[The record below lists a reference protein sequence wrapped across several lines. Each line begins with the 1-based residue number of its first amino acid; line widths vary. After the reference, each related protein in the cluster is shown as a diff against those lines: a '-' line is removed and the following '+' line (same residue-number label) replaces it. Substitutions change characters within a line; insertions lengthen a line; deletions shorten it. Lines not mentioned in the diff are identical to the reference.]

1 MAFMKPATSLLFPVV
16 ALIIAM
22 VSIQAG
28 ASFAKTLFPVLGPE
42 GTTALRLGFGAVM
55 LILVLRPW
63 RATGIAQNW
72 RSLALYGVNL
82 GLMNLFYYMAVE
94 RIPVGIAAAIEFVGP
109 LTVAVCT
116 SRRRI
121 DFVWVTLAAIGILL
135 LLPLRASA
143 TALDPVGIFYA
154 LLAAVGWAFYI
165 IVGKKAGDAIGAS
178 TPALGMLIGAIIV
191 LPVGVIEAGS
201 ALLSWEILPL
211 ALMVAA
217 LSSAIPFALEMVAL
231 RRLKPQTYGTLT
243 SMEPAIGALAGL
255 VILSEAL
262 PLVQWVAI
270 GLIVCAS
277 IGTTLTMTPDPVV
290 PLPD

>member
-1 MAFMKPATSLLFPVV
+1 MKPATSLLFPVV
-16 ALIIAM
+16 ALVIAM
-22 VSIQAG
+22 ISIQAG
-28 ASFAKTLFPVLGPE
+28 ASFAKTLFPVVGPE

-63 RATGIAQNW
+63 RAVGIAKNW
-72 RSLALYGVNL
+72 RVLALYGVNL

-109 LTVAVCT
+109 LAVAVCT
-116 SRRRI
+116 SRRRT

-135 LLPLRASA
+135 LLPLRDSA
-143 TALDPVGIFYA
+143 HSLDPIGIFYA
-154 LLAAVGWAFYI
+154 LLAAAGWAAYI
-165 IVGKKAGDAIGAS
+165 IVGKKAGDALGAS
-178 TPALGMLIGAIIV
+178 TPALGMLIGAIVV
-191 LPVGVIEAGS
+191 LPVGVIEAGT
-201 ALLSWEILPL
+201 ALLSWSILPL
-211 ALMVAA
+211 ALVVAA
-217 LSSAIPFALEMVAL
+217 LSSAIPFAFEMVAL

-243 SMEPAIGALAGL
+243 SMEPAIGALSGL
-255 VILSEAL
+255 VILQEAL

-277 IGTTLTMTPDPVV
+277 IGTTLTMKPEPLM